1 VNTQATEPLLA
12 IEDVLPI
19 LSDISVF
26 GGLTEAQL
34 HTVFQLL
41 ERASFKRRE
50 FVFEQG
56 DPPSHIYIV
65 LKGKVELVLNVEGSY
80 LAQAVFPVGHCF
92 GETSAIGIEP
102 HTASAIAVE
111 PTDLIVLP
119 TSALFKIWELDKA
132 LFGMLILN
140 IAREACR
147 RLAKTDETLLHYFAH
162 HEHHHALPQ
171 TDSPKEQATLDTTQ

>member
-1 VNTQATEPLLA
+1 MKTQATEPLLA
-12 IEDVLPI
+12 IEDILPI
-19 LSDISVF
+19 LNDISVF

-34 HTVFQLL
+34 HSVFQLL
-41 ERASFKRRE
+41 ERASFKSRE
-50 FVFEQG
+50 FIFEQG

-119 TSALFKIWELDKA
+119 TSALFKLWESDKA

-162 HEHHHALPQ
+162 HEHH
-171 TDSPKEQATLDTTQ
+171 